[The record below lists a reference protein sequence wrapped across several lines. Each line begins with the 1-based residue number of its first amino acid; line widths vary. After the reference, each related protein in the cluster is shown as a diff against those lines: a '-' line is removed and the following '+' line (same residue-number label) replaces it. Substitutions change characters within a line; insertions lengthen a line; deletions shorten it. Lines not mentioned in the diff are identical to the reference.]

1 MPAPSVIQSFWEHL
15 PILPVA
21 PLSDDSNYRRIHAAA
36 ASTVDADPPVAWVAE
51 HYSVLI
57 NLAQNPSRLPPNP
70 PNNSNLRESIP
81 QVENTHLLCT
91 EADVLL
97 NVAASLLMP
106 PGGRLECRI
115 EMLDPRIRT
124 DVRWVYRH
132 GNKTINVAVLEFK
145 NTKVIHRKYFENA
158 MTSSRGAAKKVR
170 DAQELQPATYFEGNA
185 FWLSKQAIK
194 YYWPT
199 ECPDIAIFDWDVMM
213 HHASEPVL
221 AKGTW
226 FKENGKNPHQ
236 GGTFRMV
243 LYGFLVRALM
253 RRGIIT

>member
-1 MPAPSVIQSFWEHL
+1 MSSVRRFYFTH
-15 PILPVA
+15 PV
-21 PLSDDSNYRRIHAAA
+21 
-36 ASTVDADPPVAWVAE
+36 
-51 HYSVLI
+51 
-57 NLAQNPSRLPPNP
+57 
-70 PNNSNLRESIP
+70 
-81 QVENTHLLCT
+81 
-91 EADVLL
+91 

-115 EMLDPRIRT
+115 EMSDPRIRT

-185 FWLSKQAIK
+185 LWLSKQAIK

-199 ECPDIAIFDWDVMM
+199 ECPDIAIFDWDVMFIFNFHEM
-213 HHASEPVL
+213 NEDASC
-221 AKGTW
+221 
-226 FKENGKNPHQ
+226 
-236 GGTFRMV
+236 FRTCSRERNMV
-243 LYGFLVRALM
+243 QRKW
-253 RRGIIT
+253 